1 MGIGSLG
8 AELLKVV
15 GFLGLLIFV
24 CAVCLKLWGRKGIQ
38 RKGAR
43 LEVVDTLG
51 LGGNRLVCLVKL
63 GKSQVLLGVT
73 DQNVSFLK
81 DLSGEEPES
90 ADLSGGGSSSGQDP
104 GRAPVTAGNEP
115 ASFVD
120 FLADEYK
127 KAKKR
132 LSGKN
137 FVIIACLLATCFAV
151 PLLSSA
157 PVCHAAPSTV
167 PVPNINVEI
176 GGQAAQGGLGTALG
190 VLGMLTVL
198 TLAPAILMLTT
209 SFTRIVIVF
218 SFLRSG
224 LGTQQAPP
232 NQVLIGLSLILT
244 FFIMTPTWNAAYQ
257 TAIAPYMAGEIS
269 TQEAIQRASGPIKD
283 FMLKET
289 REKDLELFATL
300 NTDTPPQSPQDMSV
314 LQVAPAFCISE
325 LRTAFEMGFMLY
337 LPFLIV
343 DMVVASTLMS
353 MGMLML
359 PPVLISL
366 PFKLLLFI
374 LVDGWAMVTK
384 SLVAGFR

>member
-1 MGIGSLG
+1 MGGVSLG

-15 GFLGLLIFV
+15 GFLGLLVFA
-24 CAVCLKLWGRKGIQ
+24 CALCLKLWGRRGLQ
-38 RKGAR
+38 RKSAR
-43 LEVVDTLG
+43 LEVVDSLG
-51 LGGNRLVCLVKL
+51 LGGNRVICLVRL
-63 GKSQVLLGVT
+63 GKSHILLGVT
-73 DQNVSFLK
+73 DHNVNFLK
-81 DLSGEEPES
+81 DYLERDLIDAGPLGGPVAPPDVDAGSG
-90 ADLSGGGSSSGQDP
+90 SGGQG
-104 GRAPVTAGNEP
+104 
-115 ASFVD
+115 SFVGY
-120 FLADEYK
+120 LAEEYK
-127 KAKKR
+127 KALRR
-132 LSGKN
+132 LSGRN
-137 FVIIACLLATCFAV
+137 LMFILALVVVFLALPSLMLGGKCY
-151 PLLSSA
+151 
-157 PVCHAAPSTV
+157 AAPSDI
-167 PVPNINVEI
+167 PVPNISVQI
-176 GGQAAQGGLGTALG
+176 DGQDAKGGLSTALG
-190 VLGMLTVL
+190 ILGMLTIL
-198 TLAPAILMLTT
+198 TLAPAILILTT

-257 TAIAPYMAGEIS
+257 SAIAPYIAGQIN
-269 TQEAIQRASGPIKD
+269 TQEAINRASGPLKE

-289 REKDLELFATL
+289 REKDLAVFATL
-300 NTDTPPQSPQDMSV
+300 NGDQVPQSPQDLSV
-314 LQVAPAFCISE
+314 FQVAPAFCISE

-337 LPFLIV
+337 LPFLVV

-374 LVDGWAMVTK
+374 LVDGWGLITK